1 MPEKLPRVLVL
12 SATDPTKA
20 LGAVALNFYN
30 ALKAHGYEVDFLT
43 KHRVEGHPEFK
54 YILDL
59 TRWPNY
65 IRYKLDK
72 RRYRKS
78 IQKTLAIAQTGG
90 HVFDYGREDDPPI
103 PPKQILKKIKKKYD
117 IVFIVFWYQMI
128 SYQTIEAIYNKLHCQ
143 IHLSCVDNQAVAGG
157 CHFIGDCP
165 RLSEGCGCC
174 PGLVNGGMD
183 DFTRFNVEFR
193 QNVLKHVRPII
204 YGNTHMQNINRRSA
218 LLKDYDRLETVY
230 PLVNNEFYHPI
241 EKPVARR
248 QLNIDSSK
256 KFILFFGC
264 SVLSEERK
272 GMRYLMEALTLF
284 HEQLTEEQRH
294 SVLLLIAGQFA
305 EEIIGKMP
313 FEYRYLGYV
322 DLTQLPTIYSAATA
336 FVCPSVDDA
345 GPSMV
350 NQSLSC
356 GTPVISFNIG
366 TAIDMVLG
374 QDTGYCAHL
383 RDAADM
389 AKGMMQLFNSTEERY
404 QEICENCRKIALERT
419 TDASFVKTL
428 QALYEKYRL

>member
-1 MPEKLPRVLVL
+1 
-12 SATDPTKA
+12 
-20 LGAVALNFYN
+20 
-30 ALKAHGYEVDFLT
+30 
-43 KHRVEGHPEFK
+43 
-54 YILDL
+54 
-59 TRWPNY
+59 
-65 IRYKLDK
+65 
-72 RRYRKS
+72 
-78 IQKTLAIAQTGG
+78 
-90 HVFDYGREDDPPI
+90 
-103 PPKQILKKIKKKYD
+103 
-117 IVFIVFWYQMI
+117 
-128 SYQTIEAIYNKLHCQ
+128 
-143 IHLSCVDNQAVAGG
+143 
-157 CHFIGDCP
+157 
-165 RLSEGCGCC
+165 
-174 PGLVNGGMD
+174 
-183 DFTRFNVEFR
+183 
-193 QNVLKHVRPII
+193 VRPII

-305 EEIIGKMP
+305 EEIISKMP

-356 GTPVISFNIG
+356 GTPIISFNIG

-383 RDAADM
+383 RDAADLE
-389 AKGMMQLFNSTEERY
+389 KGMMQLFNSTEERY